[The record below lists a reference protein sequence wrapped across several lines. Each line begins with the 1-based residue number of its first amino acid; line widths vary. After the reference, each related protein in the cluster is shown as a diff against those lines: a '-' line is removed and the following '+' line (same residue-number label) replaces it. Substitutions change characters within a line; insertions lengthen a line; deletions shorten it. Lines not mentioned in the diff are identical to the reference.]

1 MNSIAVFWLEVT
13 DGMILIQL
21 AARRYPL
28 SALALAWCCGWLVG
42 A

>member
-1 MNSIAVFWLEVT
+1 MNSMAVFGLAVVE
-13 DGMILIQL
+13 GLILIQL

-28 SALALAWCCGWLVG
+28 SALALAWCCGRLMG